1 MNIITCPNCK
11 MRVLPKADGTCPSC
25 QAVLTPQELKPAAP
39 PPAAKAESPATR
51 LSGPPPNQHAE
62 PTPEEAPVKRSASRR
77 QEGEQILLVIH
88 GAGMHGLADFTIGD
102 LILTDRR
109 IHFLQLSVTQD
120 SGLLFGAVGA
130 AVSALTEK
138 KKIASLRSEVDPLRR
153 NMYGLPL
160 SERMALKTISGKSFS
175 FAAAEV
181 ESLQVKKSTEIHLK
195 PKNKKVSYIFM
206 VPEMDTASMNAL
218 RDWPSGEALYDAARD
233 PDGFFVGSASPREL
247 LLQVAKGKP
256 GADVEV
262 YRLAANV
269 NYRAMLFNIILQLD
283 DASRRKVLHKFAS
296 APEVFREA
304 LGELAGKR
312 ARSFRT
318 TILAGVILL
327 IVAVLLG
334 AQAISSRSLGTALPA
349 AICLLLGISLLVSTP
364 RSLRIAREVENLE
377 TSEV

>member
-1 MNIITCPNCK
+1 MNIITCHNCK

-25 QAVLTPQELKPAAP
+25 QAVLTPQELKPTAP
-39 PPAAKAESPATR
+39 PPAAKAEPPAGR
-51 LSGPPPNQHAE
+51 LSNPPPTQPAE
-62 PTPEEAPVKRSASRR
+62 PTPEEAPVKRSAGRR
-77 QEGEQILLVIH
+77 QEGERILLVIH

-102 LILTDRR
+102 LILTDRQ

-120 SGLLFGAVGA
+120 SGFLFGAVGA

-138 KKIASLRSEVDPLRR
+138 KEIASLRSEADPLRR

-175 FAAAEV
+175 FAA
-181 ESLQVKKSTEIHLK
+181 
-195 PKNKKVSYIFM
+195 
-206 VPEMDTASMNAL
+206 NAL

-262 YRLAANV
+262 YRLAADI

-283 DASRRKVLHKFAS
+283 DDLRRKVLHKFAS

-304 LGELAGKR
+304 LGELASKR
-312 ARSFRT
+312 ARTFRT
-318 TILAGVILL
+318 SILAGVILL

-334 AQAISSRSLGTALPA
+334 AQAISSRSLGTGLPA
-349 AICLLLGISLLVSTP
+349 VFCLLLGVSLLVSAP
-364 RSLRIAREVENLE
+364 RSLRIAREVETLE